1 MVMGFGLIILV
12 MIAVQGYLLYQ
23 MQVFS
28 ATVNAILALNV
39 RSIDALQALQPIL
52 NDQESHARKYAVLGD
67 TTYALLFWD
76 AGDRFADQVDS
87 LKTLLPA
94 PGMQTAIDTM
104 RHLQTDLANAT
115 VTSPSDQHISEIVR
129 LLRSHCDR
137 LQEKVRASTN
147 AAIAGLQAT
156 TESALRLALLL
167 TFCAIVGTIAS
178 AFIITKSITKPL
190 AILRDGTERVARG
203 EFTTIHVRSHDE
215 TADLAAAFNDMSARL
230 KRSNDLRA
238 EMMQQI
244 SHEIRIPLQIIHSAD
259 YVLHQEKSGPLTDE
273 QRRLLALIRANTS
286 RIGDFADQFLDL
298 AKIEAGMMTFTF
310 EESDLAS
317 VLTPAVEAAR
327 LTASEKQVTLSF
339 DAQPAPTLSLDRT
352 KIGQAAIN
360 LLSNAVKYTPAGG
373 EVTVEVRPAA
383 DGALFRVRDTGAGIH
398 PDDLPHLFTKFYQ
411 AQHSST
417 VKPKGTGLGL
427 ALVKAI
433 VEEHGGRVSATSA
446 PGQGSTFTVE
456 LPCKKP
462 TTIPSR

>member
-1 MVMGFGLIILV
+1 MVMGFGIIILV

-28 ATVNAILALNV
+28 ATVNALLALNV
-39 RSIDALQALQPIL
+39 RSINALQALQPIL

-67 TTYALLFWD
+67 TTYALLFRD

-87 LKTLLPA
+87 LKTVLPA
-94 PGMQTAIDTM
+94 PGMQTTIDTM
-104 RHLQTDLANAT
+104 RQLQADLANAT

-137 LQEKVRASTN
+137 LEEKVRASTN
-147 AAIAGLQAT
+147 AAIAGLQTT

-203 EFTTIHVRSHDE
+203 EFTTIHVSSRDE

-259 YVLHQEKSGPLTDE
+259 YVLHQEKTGPLTDE
-273 QRRLLALIRANTS
+273 QRKLLGLIRANTS

-327 LTASEKQVTLSF
+327 LTATEKQIALSF
-339 DAQPAPTLSLDRT
+339 DAQPAPVLSLDRT
-352 KIGQAAIN
+352 KIGQVAMN
-360 LLSNAVKYTPAGG
+360 LFSNAVKYTPSGG
-373 EVTVEVRPAA
+373 AITVEVRPAPG
-383 DGALFRVRDTGAGIH
+383 GALFRVRDTGAGIH

-433 VEEHGGRVSATSA
+433 VEEHGGRVSATST

-462 TTIPSR
+462 STIPSR